1 MKFDSNAKASLVK
14 REMEIKRLVRQME
27 FDRLHNSPV
36 YKNLSRELQT
46 IQHELAHHQ
55 EVSSKK

>member
-46 IQHELAHHQ
+46 IQQELVQHQ
-55 EVSSKK
+55 DASSKK

>member
-46 IQHELAHHQ
+46 IQQELVQHQ

>member
-1 MKFDSNAKASLVK
+1 MKFDSTAKASLVK

-46 IQHELAHHQ
+46 IQQELVQHQ

>member
-1 MKFDSNAKASLVK
+1 MKFDSTAKASLVK

-36 YKNLSRELQT
+36 YRNLSRELQT
-46 IQHELAHHQ
+46 IQQELVQHQ
-55 EVSSKK
+55 DVSSKK

>member
-1 MKFDSNAKASLVK
+1 MKSDPNAKASLVK

-36 YKNLSRELQT
+36 YKNLSRELAH
-46 IQHELAHHQ
+46 IQHELAHQ
-55 EVSSKK
+55 PEASSKK

>member
-46 IQHELAHHQ
+46 IQQELVQHQ
-55 EVSSKK
+55 DVSSKK

>member
-1 MKFDSNAKASLVK
+1 MKFDSTAKASLVK

-46 IQHELAHHQ
+46 IQHELVQHQ